1 MSLTS
6 TQKQVLWLAYV
17 LFLLMAT
24 LGLLTSVRHIAAVSG
39 LTVDVVLSPLIL
51 IYLWARFCI
60 WIWKPLYRQEV
71 SPGWSLAL
79 LFAFFSVVFL
89 IQISYFLFRYLTAA

>member
-1 MSLTS
+1 
-6 TQKQVLWLAYV
+6 
-17 LFLLMAT
+17 MAT
-24 LGLLTSVRHIAAVSG
+24 LGILTSVRHIAAVSG
-39 LTVDVVLSPLIL
+39 LTVDVVLSPLVL

-71 SPGWSLAL
+71 SPGWCLAL

-89 IQISYFLFRYLTAA
+89 IQISFFLFRYLTA